1 MSIAG
6 TSADCTIL
14 VDGKQLTY
22 DVSNI
27 ELDQYIDKHHEL
39 KVKIRDVGVV
49 SAAEDIEDPTPYMDF
64 LGKSI
69 SVKIKPT
76 GHDVDEK
83 LEMEFVGVVT
93 GVNIIN
99 GVNGINIY
107 EIQASSPTIGL
118 DGAKVNSFHFDQSA
132 SDIISSIVGSYPMTV
147 GNVDSTPGTY
157 KYSVQY
163 HETDYEYVMR
173 LATAKGLF
181 AFYDGKEFRA
191 VKASSSDVVNLAWR
205 NTLRSF
211 NFNLGTAPYNFSA
224 AVFNYTQSK
233 TFSSDSKSLRSD
245 SALSDTSNKA
255 PEASKKVYSK
265 SSAKIISSVEATG
278 DLDNILK
285 QEKQNAIGRMIKC
298 TGESI
303 VPKVAVGHCVH
314 VKGMGKIDGDY
325 WVTTVRHRFDEAGQY
340 YNEFDSV
347 PLDTA
352 APTYPIK
359 RKTGTMLQ
367 TAIVVDNNDPEG
379 LGRVKVKY
387 PWLDSEE
394 SDWVRVGTPHAG
406 GGRGWISTPEIDDE
420 VLVGFEHGNPDEPV
434 IINSLYNKD
443 SAPHPDHKDDKNNIK
458 LFATRGGNGLII
470 NDTDGSQS
478 ITIAQ
483 GDNSIVLTL
492 DGPKISIESS
502 GGDISFKSN
511 NFKIEA
517 DSKIEIKAGSDL
529 KLEGSANAEYKAGA
543 ENKISGA
550 KVTVS
555 GNPIALN

>member
-39 KVKIRDVGVV
+39 KIKIRNVGVV

-69 SVKIKPT
+69 SVKIKPS

-83 LEMEFVGVVT
+83 LEMEFVGIVI
-93 GVNIIN
+93 GVNVIN

-107 EIQASSPTIGL
+107 EIQASSPTIGM
-118 DGAKVNSFHFDQSA
+118 DGAKINSFHFDQKA
-132 SDIISSIVGSYPMTV
+132 SDIISSIVGAYPISA
-147 GNVDSTPGTY
+147 GNIDSTSTNY

-173 LATAKGLF
+173 LATSNGLF

-191 VKASSSDVVNLAWR
+191 VKASSSDVVDLAWR

-265 SSAKIISSVEATG
+265 SSAKIVSSVEATG

-285 QEKQNAIGRMIKC
+285 QEKQNAIGKMIKC

-303 VPKVAVGHCVH
+303 VPKIAN
-314 VKGMGKIDGDY
+314 KSA
-325 WVTTVRHRFDEAGQY
+325 TVCPRPINLLR
-340 YNEFDSV
+340 SV
-347 PLDTA
+347 
-352 APTYPIK
+352 
-359 RKTGTMLQ
+359 
-367 TAIVVDNNDPEG
+367 
-379 LGRVKVKY
+379 
-387 PWLDSEE
+387 S
-394 SDWVRVGTPHAG
+394 
-406 GGRGWISTPEIDDE
+406 
-420 VLVGFEHGNPDEPV
+420 
-434 IINSLYNKD
+434 
-443 SAPHPDHKDDKNNIK
+443 
-458 LFATRGGNGLII
+458 
-470 NDTDGSQS
+470 
-478 ITIAQ
+478 
-483 GDNSIVLTL
+483 
-492 DGPKISIESS
+492 
-502 GGDISFKSN
+502 
-511 NFKIEA
+511 
-517 DSKIEIKAGSDL
+517 
-529 KLEGSANAEYKAGA
+529 
-543 ENKISGA
+543 
-550 KVTVS
+550 
-555 GNPIALN
+555 